1 LKYKIT
7 MDVPNS
13 YRIVARLLR
22 EQKMLKEK
30 KARRNVILIMYFRNI
45 SLFISFFSNIL
56 NVKFFGTSA
65 GE

>member
-1 LKYKIT
+1 

-22 EQKMLKEK
+22 GQIMLKEK
-30 KARRNVILIMYFRNI
+30 RARKSAIIIMNFSNI
-45 SLFISFFSNIL
+45 SLIIEFFHNVL
-56 NVKFFGTSA
+56 NVKIFDTSA